1 MTATKQQPTT
11 YLKILMCLFMATF
24 AFDSFAQI
32 FQGGSKEIGYQIGTT
47 YYLGDLNPSNPLAG
61 RHHVVQ
67 GGYFRHNINSRI
79 GIRLQLLQ
87 GTIEAWDEDSNNA
100 WAQNRNLHF
109 RNKLVEFSVSGEINY
124 IDHVMGNTDH
134 RLTGYLTA
142 GIAYFTHDPEAMDSY
157 GNWHPLQPLGT
168 EGQGWTFGNDP
179 YKLNGIALPFGM
191 GFKVN
196 LGPAIAFQMEWGLRK
211 TWTDYLDDV
220 STSYV
225 NPVELRQAR
234 GELALEMADRILDLP
249 DELSTSQGLQRG
261 DSGLD
266 DKYGFFLASIA
277 FRVSKKPTSC
287 WEQ

>member
-1 MTATKQQPTT
+1 
-11 YLKILMCLFMATF
+11 
-24 AFDSFAQI
+24 
-32 FQGGSKEIGYQIGTT
+32 
-47 YYLGDLNPSNPLAG
+47 
-61 RHHVVQ
+61 
-67 GGYFRHNINSRI
+67 
-79 GIRLQLLQ
+79 
-87 GTIEAWDEDSNNA
+87 
-100 WAQNRNLHF
+100 
-109 RNKLVEFSVSGEINY
+109 
-124 IDHVMGNTDH
+124 
-134 RLTGYLTA
+134 
-142 GIAYFTHDPEAMDSY
+142 
-157 GNWHPLQPLGT
+157 
-168 EGQGWTFGNDP
+168 
-179 YKLNGIALPFGM
+179 M

>member
-1 MTATKQQPTT
+1 M
-11 YLKILMCLFMATF
+11 YLKIAMCLFMATS
-24 AFDSFAQI
+24 AFDSFGQI
-32 FQGGSKEIGYQIGTT
+32 FQGGSKEIGYQIGTS

-61 RHHVVQ
+61 RQHVVQ

-100 WAQNRNLHF
+100 WSQNRNLHF
-109 RNKLVEFSVSGEINY
+109 RNKMVEFSVSGEINY
-124 IDHVMGNTDH
+124 IDHVMGNTDN

-142 GIAYFTHDPEAMDSY
+142 GIAYFTHDPEAKDSY

-179 YKLNGIALPFGM
+179 YRLSGIALPFGM

-249 DELSTSQGLQRG
+249 DELPHSQGLQRG
-261 DSGLD
+261 DPGLD
-266 DKYGFFLASIA
+266 DKYGYFLASIA